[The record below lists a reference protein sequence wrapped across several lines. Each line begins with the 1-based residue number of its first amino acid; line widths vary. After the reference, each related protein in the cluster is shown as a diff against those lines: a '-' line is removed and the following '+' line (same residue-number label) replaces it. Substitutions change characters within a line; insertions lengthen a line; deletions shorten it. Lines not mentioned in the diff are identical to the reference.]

1 MGTEAA
7 TKVALKTNSLAF
19 GWLDLEPTFA
29 GQSEPPRGGQRPPQ
43 GPRAAGELRH
53 ALADAKSGM
62 VL

>member
-1 MGTEAA
+1 MGIKTA
-7 TKVALKTNSLAF
+7 TKVALRTNSLAF

-29 GQSEPPRGGQRPPQ
+29 GQSEP
-43 GPRAAGELRH
+43 RH